1 MTETQSTT
9 AKPSW
14 LSSYMP
20 RHRLAV
26 SLLFL
31 MHGIFMGAW
40 SPKIPELASR
50 LSLTPSTLGMMI
62 FAFGVGSLVMMPITG
77 ILIAR
82 QGSARVTQWAGL
94 LFAFTL
100 LLVTLSPNI
109 PVAAI
114 AIFIFGGFTGAFDI
128 GMNTN
133 AVEVEKSMRR
143 AIMSSCH
150 AYWSVGAFIGAA
162 TGGILIAF
170 AGTTGHTVI
179 LTVVALMI
187 LAYAWNII
195 MPDAPHP
202 TEHREKVG
210 LPLSPLP
217 WLLGIMAL
225 FSMIPEGAVLDWGA
239 LYLRNEL
246 GASVALSGFA
256 FGSFSLTMAV
266 MRFLGDA
273 IRDRYG
279 AVRTLQ
285 MCTIMAIIGMLF
297 AGLATDATMAMV
309 GFAICGIGISS
320 MVPIAFSAAGNLPGY
335 AKGVAMSVV
344 TVMGYSGALF
354 APSIIGFIAEHTGFK
369 VIFLGLPA
377 LLVVVFALSGLAKHA
392 DGIKD

>member
-1 MTETQSTT
+1 MTDPQGTT
-9 AKPSW
+9 AQASW

-31 MHGIFMGAW
+31 MHGIHMGAW

-50 LSLTPSTLGMMI
+50 LSLTPSALGMMI
-62 FAFGVGSLVMMPITG
+62 FAFGVGSLVMMPVTG
-77 ILIAR
+77 LLISR
-82 QGSARVTQWAGL
+82 HGSAKVTQWAAL

-109 PVAAI
+109 ATAAI
-114 AIFIFGGFTGAFDI
+114 AIFIFGGFTGALDI

-150 AYWSVGAFIGAA
+150 AYWSIGAFIGAS
-162 TGGILIAF
+162 TGGILISA
-170 AGTTGHTVI
+170 AGTIGHTVI

-202 TEHREKVG
+202 AEHKEKVR

-256 FGSFSLTMAV
+256 FGSFALTMAV
-266 MRFLGDA
+266 MRFIGDA
-273 IRDRYG
+273 VRDRFG

-285 MCTIMAIIGMLF
+285 MCTIMAIIGMLVS
-297 AGLATDATMAMV
+297 GIATNTTMAMT
-309 GFAICGIGISS
+309 GFAICGIGISN

-369 VIFLGLPA
+369 VIFLALPA
-377 LLVVVFALSGLAKHA
+377 LMTVVLALSGLARHA